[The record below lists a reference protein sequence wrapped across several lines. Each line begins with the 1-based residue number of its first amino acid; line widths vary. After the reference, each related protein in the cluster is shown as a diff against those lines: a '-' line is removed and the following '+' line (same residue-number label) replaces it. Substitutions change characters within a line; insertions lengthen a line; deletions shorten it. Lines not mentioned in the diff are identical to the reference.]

1 MVISQF
7 VFERIGRTWISAMF
21 VWITATVLFIMGK
34 VDIGTWKEIS
44 FFAIGAGA
52 IKSTVLGGI
61 EKINKQKKGNQDGKS
76 IESNS

>member
-1 MVISQF
+1 MSREFAI
-7 VFERIGRTWISAMF
+7 IGRTWISALV
-21 VWITATVLFIMGK
+21 VWITATILFIIGK

-52 IKSTVLGGI
+52 VKSTVLGGI
-61 EKINKQKKGNQDGKS
+61 ERINKRQKGDQDGKS